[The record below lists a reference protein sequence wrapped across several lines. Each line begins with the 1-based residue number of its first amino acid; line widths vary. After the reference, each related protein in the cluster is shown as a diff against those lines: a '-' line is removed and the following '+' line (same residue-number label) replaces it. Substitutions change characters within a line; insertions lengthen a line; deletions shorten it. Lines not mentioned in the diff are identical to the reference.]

1 MDHSQTLIDTKL
13 MLIKVPLTSPTITG
27 TINTITPTFTTDFNI
42 GRIDYAAAGYFNGKI
57 DEVGIFDVA
66 LTQPQIESI
75 YDATTTGKTADL
87 SALSTP
93 PVAWY
98 RMGD

>member
-1 MDHSQTLIDTKL
+1 
-13 MLIKVPLTSPTITG
+13 VGLT
-27 TINTITPTFTTDFNI
+27 
-42 GRIDYAAAGYFNGKI
+42 AQ
-57 DEVGIFDVA
+57 EV
-66 LTQPQIESI
+66 QNI